1 MKRLFFFLFLVTCV
15 TCMFSQ
21 EIKYSYSKYYV
32 TINVIGEPFP
42 VGKNQVE
49 GAFKREYLEKT
60 FKGIPRKCLN
70 EQQQEVLNHNGVGAR
85 IFVNNKGYIFRISFS
100 CPKKVFPEL
109 SEDVFRKLYNAYREV
124 KVDLEENVFKDSI
137 FFGEQNYVA
146 FTIRVQ

>member
-70 EQQQEVLNHNGVGAR
+70 EQQQEVLNNYGVGAQ
-85 IFVNNKGYIFRISFS
+85 ICVSNKGYIFRISFS
-100 CPKKVFPEL
+100 CPNKVFPKL

-124 KVDLEENVFKDSI
+124 KVDLEEYEFTRSI
-137 FFGEQNYVA
+137 FFGEQNFVA